1 MIEHQVAGLF
11 NPRAIALIGATDKSL
26 WSAST
31 YANLMSYGFTGPV
44 HLVNPKGGTVHG
56 TQAYPTIGDLPDGV
70 DLAFVMVPTHAV
82 LGVLEQAADK
92 GITSAIVLTA
102 GFAEV
107 GAEGA
112 RLEAE
117 IVALARRRRMV
128 ILGPNGNGFINAARS
143 ITPYG
148 IGIVPPLL
156 RGPVGI
162 VLQSGAL
169 ASYVLGFARA
179 RNIGISLMV
188 SMGNEA
194 MIGLTDAVRYLV
206 RDPDTKVLALF
217 IESIRDPAEFVA
229 IAREALAAGKPIVA
243 LKVGRSQKSESIAKA
258 HTGSLV
264 GDDNVVDAVFR
275 QCGVIRVD
283 ALEDLV
289 MTAGLLARTG
299 PLPGKRIA
307 FVTASGGTCEIAAD
321 RADDERLE
329 IPDFAPATVERLTRI
344 LPSFATVQNPLDV
357 TGYVLV
363 NTNLLSEALT
373 IVDADPGVDIIVLA
387 TDLPREQ
394 PADEATATSDI
405 DLARGTAEAIAACTK
420 PVVVMGTT
428 LTDITAW
435 GRHVAEAVDFPGVL
449 GGIHHTATVL
459 GRAVAWSDHWRKA
472 RNVPAGPAELP
483 PPLEVDAVPGSTWTE
498 HRAATFL
505 AAHGVPMVDQ
515 QLASSAEE
523 AVAAAERIGYPVVV
537 KLAADVAHKS
547 DIGGVA
553 LGLAGPDAVAQAFA
567 AVTHAGER
575 AGATV
580 HGAVVQPMRDSGVE
594 LLVGVIRDPAWGL
607 VLAVGLGGLWV
618 EVLQDTAL
626 RLLPVDHQ
634 EVLAALRELR
644 GAKLF
649 DGARGTEKVDLD
661 AVAATVV
668 AIATV
673 AHRLG
678 DRLESLEI
686 NPLLVHGAR
695 TEALDALINWR

>member
-1 MIEHQVAGLF
+1 MIEQQVAGLF

-31 YANLMSYGFTGPV
+31 YANLMTYGFTGPV

-56 TQAYPTIGDLPDGV
+56 TQAYATIAELPDGV
-70 DLAFVMVPTHAV
+70 DLAFVMVPTAAV

-107 GAEGA
+107 GPEGA

-117 IVALARRRRMV
+117 IVDLARRRGMV

-179 RNIGISLMV
+179 RNIGVSLMV

-217 IESIRDPAEFVA
+217 IESIRDPAEFVE

-289 MTAGLLARTG
+289 MTAGLLSRTG

-321 RADDERLE
+321 RADDEELE
-329 IPDFAPATVERLTRI
+329 IPDFAPATVERLERG
-344 LPSFATVQNPLDV
+344 LP
-357 TGYVLV
+357 
-363 NTNLLSEALT
+363 NL
-373 IVDADPGVDIIVLA
+373 
-387 TDLPREQ
+387 
-394 PADEATATSDI
+394 PARDKSSASGETAQ
-405 DLARGTAEAIAACTK
+405 
-420 PVVVMGTT
+420 
-428 LTDITAW
+428 
-435 GRHVAEAVDFPGVL
+435 
-449 GGIHHTATVL
+449 
-459 GRAVAWSDHWRKA
+459 
-472 RNVPAGPAELP
+472 
-483 PPLEVDAVPGSTWTE
+483 
-498 HRAATFL
+498 HRRL
-505 AAHGVPMVDQ
+505 AA
-515 QLASSAEE
+515 
-523 AVAAAERIGYPVVV
+523 
-537 KLAADVAHKS
+537 
-547 DIGGVA
+547 
-553 LGLAGPDAVAQAFA
+553 QA
-567 AVTHAGER
+567 
-575 AGATV
+575 
-580 HGAVVQPMRDSGVE
+580 
-594 LLVGVIRDPAWGL
+594 
-607 VLAVGLGGLWV
+607 
-618 EVLQDTAL
+618 
-626 RLLPVDHQ
+626 
-634 EVLAALRELR
+634 
-644 GAKLF
+644 
-649 DGARGTEKVDLD
+649 
-661 AVAATVV
+661 
-668 AIATV
+668 
-673 AHRLG
+673 
-678 DRLESLEI
+678 
-686 NPLLVHGAR
+686 
-695 TEALDALINWR
+695 